1 MLYKILIFLVIPLIL
16 VGCNTTVK
24 SKKDLEG
31 DMDKNQ
37 VEEAR
42 EMQLGEPIDI
52 FQLKKLDFISTTSGV
67 LSHTDSKDFC
77 APTDHQFFGQ
87 YFLLD
92 RADEQSE
99 ILGKLIVSVPKRV
112 KVWTYENDYESL
124 VQLELES
131 NKVSLWNKIRVGTSD
146 SELMNFIEPYF
157 SYKKGVFIYA
167 WLGGYALAAEMEG
180 TAVKKLI
187 VTKICN

>member
-1 MLYKILIFLVIPLIL
+1 MA
-16 VGCNTTVK
+16 CSATVK
-24 SKKDLEG
+24 EKEASQRDIEKGEAVKAGELE
-31 DMDKNQ
+31 
-37 VEEAR
+37 
-42 EMQLGEPIDI
+42 LGEPIDF
-52 FQLKKLDFISTTSGV
+52 FQLKKLPFISTTSGV
-67 LSHTDSKDFC
+67 LSQTESKDFC
-77 APTDHQFFGQ
+77 TPTDHQFFGQ

-112 KVWTYENDYESL
+112 KIWTYENDYESF

-131 NKVSLWNKIRVGTSD
+131 NKVSLWNKIRVGISD
-146 SELMNFIEPYF
+146 TELMNFIEPYF
-157 SYKKGVFIYA
+157 SYKAGAYVYS